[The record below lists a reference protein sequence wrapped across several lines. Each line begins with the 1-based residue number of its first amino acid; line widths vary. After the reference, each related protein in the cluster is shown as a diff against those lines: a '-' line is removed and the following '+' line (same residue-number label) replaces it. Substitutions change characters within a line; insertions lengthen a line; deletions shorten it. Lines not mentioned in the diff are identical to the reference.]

1 MWVVLLESSMGNNP
15 VNLVFTDHFI
25 VLEKISEESGFLS
38 CVQKAV
44 LRGHIRDEKRE
55 PSWLRLN
62 KKE

>member
-1 MWVVLLESSMGNNP
+1 MGNNP
-15 VNLVFTDHFI
+15 VNLVFKDHFI
-25 VLEKISEESGFLS
+25 VLEKICEESGFLS